1 MPVPSGEVLVL
12 VAYVT
17 EISLSALFTG
27 ADLKS
32 AG

>member
-1 MPVPSGEVLVL
+1 MPLPSGEALVL